1 MTYAHKSNISVT
13 SKEKIEESQDIQ
25 DDYEFARS
33 KYYELVQKGDEAIDL
48 MLDLAR
54 ESEHPRAFEVLSTMI
69 KQNAEIAD
77 RLMDLQKK
85 KKEVKKIDAL
95 ATQQQQ
101 QQYPSQLTQNNVY
114 VGSTTDLQRM
124 LAAKMK
130 KERTIDDSGIINTD
144 ED

>member
-1 MTYAHKSNISVT
+1 MTAIVPHHN
-13 SKEKIEESQDIQ
+13 KEDAEDIK

-33 KYYELVQKGDEAIDL
+33 KYYELVQKGDEAIEL

-85 KKEVKKIDAL
+85 KTEVKKAGQGGAPGL
-95 ATQQQQ
+95 VPQ
-101 QQYPSQLTQNNVY
+101 QLTQNNVY

-130 KERTIDDSGIINTD
+130 APSQVVIDDTD
-144 ED
+144 DDTDSN

>member
-1 MTYAHKSNISVT
+1 MTSSKSNELAVKSEG
-13 SKEKIEESQDIQ
+13 EKDVQ

-33 KYYELVQKGDEAIDL
+33 KYYELVEKGDEAIEL

-85 KKEVKKIDAL
+85 KKEVKKFDQL
-95 ATQQQQ
+95 PNGGNQPQ
-101 QQYPSQLTQNNVY
+101 QLTQNNVY

-130 KERTIDDSGIINTD
+130 KAPEVIDDNSN

>member
-1 MTYAHKSNISVT
+1 MTTPEHNK
-13 SKEKIEESQDIQ
+13 EESQDIK

-33 KYYELVQKGDEAIDL
+33 KYYELVEKGDEAIEL

-85 KKEVKKIDAL
+85 KKEVKKVEASGVPGL
-95 ATQQQQ
+95 V
-101 QQYPSQLTQNNVY
+101 PHQLTQNNVY

-130 KERTIDDSGIINTD
+130 APPAQVIIEPDDSD
-144 ED
+144 SD

>member
-1 MTYAHKSNISVT
+1 MTLKSNQLAVKS
-13 SKEKIEESQDIQ
+13 EGAEQDVQ

-33 KYYELVQKGDEAIDL
+33 KYYELVEKGDEAIEL

-85 KKEVKKIDAL
+85 KKEVKKFDQL
-95 ATQQQQ
+95 SNGTQPQ
-101 QQYPSQLTQNNVY
+101 QLTQNNVY

-130 KERTIDDSGIINTD
+130 KPQEVIDDNPD